1 MCQDCSFVH
10 VYLQYLGLLMKD
22 IMCVLLDTTSIVK
35 CDTGIMANYV
45 VSVDLYLGMEEA
57 IQYWDTF

>member
-1 MCQDCSFVH
+1 
-10 VYLQYLGLLMKD
+10 MKD